1 MSFKYF
7 FLSLKNKLFRNKL
20 TPLDVKSVLLDNYRK
35 IKKEQ
40 TLEKLEKDLQLEI
53 DMLEAKLVKIFNNF
67 CALRSSKDYYFALRS
82 RVHTMNALEYGI
94 KLFLDSHSKENNTMI
109 KKYKIFISTNKYN
122 DYLND
127 NVLTIQLFLSD
138 TNIVLHTFK
147 YDLILTSQL
156 DGLKIVKKENI

>member
-1 MSFKYF
+1 MNWKYCIRSFI
-7 FLSLKNKLFRNKL
+7 NNLFRNKL
-20 TPLDVKSVLLDNYRK
+20 LPLDVKSVLIDKYNE

-40 TLEKLEKDLQLEI
+40 KLEQLEKDLQLEI
-53 DMLEAKLVKIFNNF
+53 DVIETKLIKIFNNF
-67 CALRSSKDYYFALRS
+67 CTLRSSKDYYFVLHS

-94 KLFLDSHSKENNTMI
+94 KLFLDSHSKENTTMI
-109 KKYKIFISTNKYN
+109 KKYKIFISTNKHL
-122 DYLND
+122 DYLID